1 MEKKEVL
8 NEELAK
14 DEKAADEEIKEEA
27 KEEGEKVEVKE
38 DEEQKGEENKIEEL
52 TNQLLRL
59 QADFV
64 NYKNRVEKEKDRI
77 YSNATEELITELLP
91 VLDNF
96 ERALESVEEK
106 DGFYEG
112 VKMIYAQ
119 ILKVLNDKGLEEIDC
134 LGKEFDPNYH
144 HAVFAEDVE
153 GKEEGTILE
162 VLQKGYLL
170 NDKVIRPSMVKV
182 AK

>member
-14 DEKAADEEIKEEA
+14 DEKVADEEIKEEA

-112 VKMIYAQ
+112 VKMIYDQ

>member
-112 VKMIYAQ
+112 VKMIYDQ